1 MAQDPNDKSPIGG
14 VPIERLTARKTFRVI
29 AFCVLLAVALS
40 FVLTFQFLPRQLTL
54 EPGDVSPRDIRASSR
69 ITYVSDVEAEAARR
83 NAELAVAEV
92 YDYDP
97 ADTSIA
103 RGQIN
108 HARKIDRKSVV

>member
-1 MAQDPNDKSPIGG
+1 M
-14 VPIERLTARKTFRVI
+14 
-29 AFCVLLAVALS
+29 ALS
-40 FVLTFQFLPRQLTL
+40 FVLIFQFLPRQLTL

-69 ITYVSDVEAEAARR
+69 ITYVSDVETEAARR
-83 NAELAVAEV
+83 NAESAVAEV

-108 HARKIDRKSVV
+108 HARKIFEYAAALKVAVSHPVMEVKAHLEGMGASIGSGAAGGLPDR